1 MTREAIC
8 IKGTR
13 EGLAILLDC
22 DREWEDIKK
31 NLHNKM
37 SVAGNFFRG
46 ARFAFFG
53 NKSIPQEKNSELV
66 QICQQYGLVYCQDV
80 RWPPVSKASN
90 PAPAPAQAPNLRN
103 LATRREGR
111 AEASLHWQHLR
122 SGQVLT
128 SSGGLVL
135 VGDVHPGAEIIAA
148 GSVVIWGK
156 CRGRVQA
163 GTRDPHAYV
172 TALEL
177 KPSSLQIGSI
187 TAPETL
193 FVHLSGPILA
203 WVEGDAI
210 ICRDI

>member
-22 DREWEDIKK
+22 DREWEEIKR

-53 NKSIPQEKNSELV
+53 NKIIPQEKNTELV

-80 RWPPVSKASN
+80 RWPPA
-90 PAPAPAQAPNLRN
+90 AGRAAGN
-103 LATRREGR
+103 LAAREPRSGSVTQSE
-111 AEASLHWQHLR
+111 ASGTASLHWQHLR

-128 SSGGLVL
+128 SSGSLVL

-148 GSVVIWGK
+148 SSVVIWGK
-156 CRGRVQA
+156 CRGCIRA
-163 GTRDPHAYV
+163 GTRDPLATV
-172 TALEL
+172 SALEL
-177 KPSSLQIGSI
+177 RPSSLQIGSV
-187 TAPETL
+187 TAPEAL
-193 FVHLSGPILA
+193 FTRLSGPLLA
-203 WVEGDAI
+203 WVEGNAI
-210 ICRDI
+210 ICRNI